1 MNTSNPEPGQV
12 WIWRTTGGTYEIIL
26 VTSVESKISYGFM
39 ITSSYEP
46 DDLIGTVVCL
56 DHADK
61 MNSKFGWSLYD
72 IEPLS

>member
-1 MNTSNPEPGQV
+1 MNLFL
-12 WIWRTTGGTYEIIL
+12 I
-26 VTSVESKISYGFM
+26 TSVKSKTAYGFM
-39 ITSSYEP
+39 ITSSYEL

-56 DHADK
+56 DHVSK